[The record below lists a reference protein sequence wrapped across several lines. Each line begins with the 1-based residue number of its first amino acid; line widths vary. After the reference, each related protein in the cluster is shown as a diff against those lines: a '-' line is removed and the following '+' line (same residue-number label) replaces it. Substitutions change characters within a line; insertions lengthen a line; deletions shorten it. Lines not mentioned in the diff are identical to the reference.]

1 MEPANPSNLEISV
14 LKQKTAE
21 AELDAFNQLVL
32 QYQDLAF
39 NRAYRILGDDQVAED
54 ATQESFI
61 KAFQNML
68 YFRGGSFRAWLLKI
82 VTNTCYDYLRRG
94 RQHFEVA
101 LYPRDRY
108 GNEIESPAWISDPQ
122 ASVQKTI
129 EAKELSKILCRKLEE
144 IPRAY
149 RDILLLVDA
158 EDFEYAEAAEVMN
171 IPIGT
176 VKSRLARGR
185 LLLKERLSG
194 IAI

>member
-1 MEPANPSNLEISV
+1 MEPTAPHNLEISA
-14 LKQKTAE
+14 LKQKTAD
-21 AELDAFNQLVL
+21 ADLDAFNQLVL

-39 NRAYRILGDDQVAED
+39 NRAYRILRDDPAAED

-61 KAFQNML
+61 KAFQNMP

-94 RQHFEVA
+94 KQHLEVA
-101 LYPRDRY
+101 LYPDDRY

-122 ASVQKTI
+122 VSVQKTV
-129 EAKELSKILCRKLEE
+129 EAKELSKILNRKLEE
-144 IPRAY
+144 IPRSY

-158 EDFEYAEAAEVMN
+158 EELEYAEAAQVMN